1 MRDASEQVL
10 WEPTTHYYTNP
21 ENKEQ
26 LEEADRQPVTYNT
39 RSLLHVLT
47 MTDDEFVTLMPPKYF
62 SDTMVVFLSNNPGSD
77 LVHGSWVFLPCT
89 MMELSQRREQ
99 KIRDNTT
106 EDKKQRPQ
114 TTFNPQIDRTSD
126 AQ

>member
-1 MRDASEQVL
+1 
-10 WEPTTHYYTNP
+10 
-21 ENKEQ
+21 
-26 LEEADRQPVTYNT
+26 
-39 RSLLHVLT
+39 
-47 MTDDEFVTLMPPKYF
+47 
-62 SDTMVVFLSNNPGSD
+62 
-77 LVHGSWVFLPCT
+77 